1 MITLHHLNNSRS
13 QRILWLLEELE
24 TDYTVTHYQRDSETQ
39 LAPEALKQ
47 IHPLGKSP
55 LISDGDTVVAESAVI
70 IDYLI
75 NKYAPQWKI
84 NDASSKDAIQL
95 NYWMHFAEGSLMPP
109 LLLRLVFEKIKS
121 TNMPFFIKP
130 IAKGISN
137 KVLSSFVTPNI
148 KANLNFI
155 ENYLQGRNW
164 FVGETLSGAD
174 IQMSFPLEA
183 SVAREIATKNNH
195 PNIVAFVK
203 RLQARPAYQRAL
215 QQAGDYAYA

>member
-84 NDASSKDAIQL
+84 DDASSKDAIQL

-121 TNMPFFIKP
+121 TKMPFFIKP
-130 IAKGISN
+130 IAKGISD
-137 KVLSSFVTPNI
+137 KVLGSFVTPNI
-148 KANLNFI
+148 KANLKFI
-155 ENYLQGRNW
+155 EDYLQAKSW
-164 FVGETLSGAD
+164 FVGESLSGAD

-183 SVAREIATKNNH
+183 CVARDIATESNH

>member
-13 QRILWLLEELE
+13 QRILWLLEEIE
-24 TDYTVTHYQRDSETQ
+24 ANYQVKHYQRDSQSQ
-39 LAPEALKQ
+39 LAPAELKQ

-55 LISDGDTVVAESAVI
+55 LISDDGKVIAESAVI

-75 NKYAPQWKI
+75 NKYAPDWKQM
-84 NDASSKDAIQL
+84 DSTTEDAIQY

-109 LLLRLVFEKIKS
+109 LLLRLVFEKIKNS
-121 TNMPFFIKP
+121 KMPFFIKP
-130 IAKGISN
+130 IANGISE

-148 KANLNFI
+148 TANLSFI
-155 ENYLQGRNW
+155 ENYLEDKQW
-164 FVGETLSGAD
+164 FVGDQLSGAD

-183 SVAREIATKNNH
+183 CVSRGIATEKQ
-195 PNIVAFVK
+195 PNIIAFVK
-203 RLQARPAYQRAL
+203 NLQQRPAYQRAL